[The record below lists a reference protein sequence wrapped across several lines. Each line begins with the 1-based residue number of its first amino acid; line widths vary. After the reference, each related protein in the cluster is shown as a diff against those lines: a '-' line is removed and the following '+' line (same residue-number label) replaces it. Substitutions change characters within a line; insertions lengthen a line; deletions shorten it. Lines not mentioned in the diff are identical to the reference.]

1 MALINVFDLYAKIS
15 LDSSEYDEGLNKAS
29 SNTSSF
35 ASKLKKGLATA
46 AKAGAAALGAAAT
59 GVAALTKASLDQY
72 AEYEQL
78 VGGIETL
85 FKDSSDTVQQYAA
98 NAYKTAGVSANS
110 YMEQAT
116 AFSASLI
123 QSLGGDT
130 EAAAE
135 YANQAIMDMS
145 DNANKMGTDI
155 ESIQQTYQSL
165 MRGNYAMLD
174 NLKLGYGGTKAELE
188 RLVADAEKLTGQAL
202 DPSKFSDVITAIHAV
217 QENLGITGTTAKEAS
232 TTIQGS
238 LNMMQSAWSN
248 LVAGIGNEN
257 ANMTSLI
264 DNFVES
270 VATVGENILPRMQ
283 QIFTGI
289 GTLVQQLAPIIAE
302 AIPGAINGI
311 LPGLLNAASTLVTQF
326 VSALPSVLQ
335 AVIPAIISFFTQSV
349 PQIVSVIPEIVST
362 LASTLI
368 SSAGPLITAGRNMLT
383 QLATGI
389 RNELPQIASAAP
401 EILSQFLD
409 YVTKNLP
416 LVAGEGVAIINSLV
430 SGIIEAVPAFL
441 EALPQLFESFT
452 SYISTFYPVMLTAG
466 MSILQNLVNGI
477 IQAIPQIALAI
488 PQVFTAITTF
498 ITTSLPTILNS
509 GMQILQNLLNGIIQ
523 AIPQIAVAIPQVIMA
538 IVNSIT
544 TSLPQIL
551 QTGVQILQN
560 LIQGI
565 VQTINQLSAAMPQI
579 ISTFVSG
586 ITSNLP
592 QIIQSGVQMLTS
604 LVSGIVNSIP
614 DLITGLAQVVSSL
627 LDFLISNLPNI
638 LQAGVQIL
646 QSLISGIIQSIP
658 ELVANLPQII
668 NGIVNG
674 IGSLMGS
681 IISIGG
687 DIVRGIWDGISG
699 AAGWLWSQ
707 ITGWMSGIVNGI
719 KGFFGIH
726 SPSKLFRDEIGKN
739 IGLGVAEGIEDSKD
753 DAVKA
758 AKELAESVYEESKD
772 WIDKQVKY
780 NEYSLREQLEVWET
794 IQAQFIKESKQY
806 ADAEDQIL
814 DIRHQILEENEKL
827 EQEYLDKFTARSQ
840 EIFNVYGLFDKVE
853 EYDAVSGDYLLNNLA
868 DQVASIED
876 YYSKIDQLSQRSGV
890 TEALLDEFRTKG
902 PDAIEALDA
911 LLAMSEE
918 KLDQYTALYEEK
930 RALASEIA
938 AKELSGLRE
947 STNDEIEKN
956 LLALQGKFET
966 EGPQVGVSL
975 VQGMAN
981 GIRSGKS
988 AVISAVQEVANAA
1001 VNAAKSTLGVHSP
1014 STVFAG
1020 IGEDMAQGM
1029 NVGWNDSLPGVL
1041 QSIESSLGRVPATME
1056 SPKAEVKPSSANQPA
1071 QQAGYTIIQNIQS
1084 VPLTPSELA
1093 RQSVDAYRRLRWA

>member
-1 MALINVFDLYAKIS
+1 MALINLFDLYAKIS

-78 VGGIETL
+78 VGGIDTL

-202 DPSKFSDVITAIHAV
+202 DPTKFSDVITAIHAV

-264 DNFVES
+264 NNFVES
-270 VATVGENILPRMQ
+270 AATVGENILPRIQ

-302 AIPGAINGI
+302 AIPGILSGV
-311 LPGLLNAASTLVTQF
+311 LPGLMNAASTLFMTLAASLPSLLQTLIPAVTSFITTNLPQLVTVAF
-326 VSALPSVLQ
+326 QIMTTLVNGLIQALPQL
-335 AVIPAIISFFTQSV
+335 AAAI
-349 PQIVSVIPEIVST
+349 PQIITAITTS
-362 LASTLI
+362 LAT
-368 SSAGPLITAGRNMLT
+368 AGPQLLQSGVQLLQ

-389 RNELPQIASAAP
+389 QNGLPQLAAVLPQIISNFINFITA
-401 EILSQFLD
+401 
-409 YVTKNLP
+409 NLP
-416 LVAGEGVAIINSLV
+416 QILQQGVQIINSLV
-430 SGIIEAVPAFL
+430 
-441 EALPQLFESFT
+441 
-452 SYISTFYPVMLTAG
+452 
-466 MSILQNLVNGI
+466 NGI
-477 IQAIPQIALAI
+477 
-488 PQVFTAITTF
+488 
-498 ITTSLPTILNS
+498 LN
-509 GMQILQNLLNGIIQ
+509 
-523 AIPQIAVAIPQVIMA
+523 A
-538 IVNSIT
+538 
-544 TSLPQIL
+544 
-551 QTGVQILQN
+551 
-560 LIQGI
+560 
-565 VQTINQLSAAMPQI
+565 
-579 ISTFVSG
+579 
-586 ITSNLP
+586 
-592 QIIQSGVQMLTS
+592 
-604 LVSGIVNSIP
+604 
-614 DLITGLAQVVSSL
+614 
-627 LDFLISNLPNI
+627 
-638 LQAGVQIL
+638 
-646 QSLISGIIQSIP
+646 IP
-658 ELVANLPQII
+658 ELVANLPQVITAIVNFIVSSLPQILEAGVQILQNLLTGII
-668 NGIVNG
+668 NTIPELVSNLPQIINAIVNG

-681 IISIGG
+681 IINIGG

-930 RALASEIA
+930 RALANEIA

>member
-1 MALINVFDLYAKIS
+1 M
-15 LDSSEYDEGLNKAS
+15 
-29 SNTSSF
+29 
-35 ASKLKKGLATA
+35 
-46 AKAGAAALGAAAT
+46 
-59 GVAALTKASLDQY
+59 
-72 AEYEQL
+72 
-78 VGGIETL
+78 
-85 FKDSSDTVQQYAA
+85 
-98 NAYKTAGVSANS
+98 
-110 YMEQAT
+110 
-116 AFSASLI
+116 
-123 QSLGGDT
+123 
-130 EAAAE
+130 
-135 YANQAIMDMS
+135 
-145 DNANKMGTDI
+145 
-155 ESIQQTYQSL
+155 
-165 MRGNYAMLD
+165 
-174 NLKLGYGGTKAELE
+174 YGGTKAELE

-270 VATVGENILPRMQ
+270 AATVGENILPRIQ

-302 AIPGAINGI
+302 AIPGILSGV
-311 LPGLLNAASTLVTQF
+311 LPGLMNAASTLFMTLAASLPSLLQTLIPAVTSFITTNLPQLVTVAF
-326 VSALPSVLQ
+326 QIMTTLVNGLIQALPQL
-335 AVIPAIISFFTQSV
+335 AAAI
-349 PQIVSVIPEIVST
+349 PQIITAITTS
-362 LASTLI
+362 LAT
-368 SSAGPLITAGRNMLT
+368 AGPQLLQSGVQLLQ

-389 RNELPQIASAAP
+389 QNGLPQLAAVLPQIISNFINFITA
-401 EILSQFLD
+401 
-409 YVTKNLP
+409 NLP
-416 LVAGEGVAIINSLV
+416 QILQQGVQIINSLV
-430 SGIIEAVPAFL
+430 
-441 EALPQLFESFT
+441 
-452 SYISTFYPVMLTAG
+452 
-466 MSILQNLVNGI
+466 NGI
-477 IQAIPQIALAI
+477 
-488 PQVFTAITTF
+488 
-498 ITTSLPTILNS
+498 LN
-509 GMQILQNLLNGIIQ
+509 
-523 AIPQIAVAIPQVIMA
+523 A
-538 IVNSIT
+538 
-544 TSLPQIL
+544 
-551 QTGVQILQN
+551 
-560 LIQGI
+560 
-565 VQTINQLSAAMPQI
+565 
-579 ISTFVSG
+579 
-586 ITSNLP
+586 
-592 QIIQSGVQMLTS
+592 
-604 LVSGIVNSIP
+604 
-614 DLITGLAQVVSSL
+614 
-627 LDFLISNLPNI
+627 
-638 LQAGVQIL
+638 
-646 QSLISGIIQSIP
+646 IP
-658 ELVANLPQII
+658 ELVANLPQVITAIVNFIVSSLPQILEAGVQILQNLITGII
-668 NGIVNG
+668 NTIPELVSNLPQIINAIVNG

-681 IISIGG
+681 IINIGG

-699 AAGWLWSQ
+699 AAGWLWNQ

-780 NEYSLREQLEVWET
+780 NEYSLRDQLEVWEA
-794 IQAQFIKESKQY
+794 IQDQFIKESKQY

-853 EYDAVSGDYLLNNLA
+853 EYDAVSGEYLLNNLA

-890 TEALLDEFRTKG
+890 TEALLDEFRSKG

-930 RALASEIA
+930 RSLANEIA

-956 LLALQGKFET
+956 LLALQGKFEA

-981 GIRSGKS
+981 GIRSGKF
-988 AVISAVQEVANAA
+988 AVISAVNEVATAA
-1001 VNAAKSTLGVHSP
+1001 INAAKSTLGVHSP

>member
-1 MALINVFDLYAKIS
+1 M
-15 LDSSEYDEGLNKAS
+15 
-29 SNTSSF
+29 
-35 ASKLKKGLATA
+35 
-46 AKAGAAALGAAAT
+46 
-59 GVAALTKASLDQY
+59 
-72 AEYEQL
+72 
-78 VGGIETL
+78 
-85 FKDSSDTVQQYAA
+85 
-98 NAYKTAGVSANS
+98 
-110 YMEQAT
+110 
-116 AFSASLI
+116 
-123 QSLGGDT
+123 
-130 EAAAE
+130 
-135 YANQAIMDMS
+135 
-145 DNANKMGTDI
+145 
-155 ESIQQTYQSL
+155 
-165 MRGNYAMLD
+165 
-174 NLKLGYGGTKAELE
+174 YGGTKSELE

-264 DNFVES
+264 NNFVES
-270 VATVGENILPRMQ
+270 AATVGENILPRIQ

-302 AIPGAINGI
+302 AIPGILSGV
-311 LPGLLNAASTLVTQF
+311 LPGLMNAASTLFMTLAASLPSLLQTLIPAVTSFITTNLPQLVTVAF
-326 VSALPSVLQ
+326 QIMTTLVNGLIQALPQL
-335 AVIPAIISFFTQSV
+335 AAAI
-349 PQIVSVIPEIVST
+349 PQIITAITTS
-362 LASTLI
+362 LAT
-368 SSAGPLITAGRNMLT
+368 AGPQLLQSGVQLLQ

-389 RNELPQIASAAP
+389 QNGLPQLAAVLPQIISNFINFITA
-401 EILSQFLD
+401 
-409 YVTKNLP
+409 NLP
-416 LVAGEGVAIINSLV
+416 QILQQGVQIINSLV
-430 SGIIEAVPAFL
+430 
-441 EALPQLFESFT
+441 
-452 SYISTFYPVMLTAG
+452 
-466 MSILQNLVNGI
+466 NGI
-477 IQAIPQIALAI
+477 
-488 PQVFTAITTF
+488 
-498 ITTSLPTILNS
+498 LN
-509 GMQILQNLLNGIIQ
+509 
-523 AIPQIAVAIPQVIMA
+523 A
-538 IVNSIT
+538 
-544 TSLPQIL
+544 
-551 QTGVQILQN
+551 
-560 LIQGI
+560 
-565 VQTINQLSAAMPQI
+565 
-579 ISTFVSG
+579 
-586 ITSNLP
+586 
-592 QIIQSGVQMLTS
+592 
-604 LVSGIVNSIP
+604 
-614 DLITGLAQVVSSL
+614 
-627 LDFLISNLPNI
+627 
-638 LQAGVQIL
+638 
-646 QSLISGIIQSIP
+646 IP
-658 ELVANLPQII
+658 ELVANLPQVITAIVNFIVSSLPQILEAGVQILQNLITGII
-668 NGIVNG
+668 NTIPELVSNLPQIINAIVNG

-681 IISIGG
+681 IINIGG

-780 NEYSLREQLEVWET
+780 NEYSLRDQLEVWEA
-794 IQAQFIKESKQY
+794 IRDQFIKESKQY

-890 TEALLDEFRTKG
+890 TEALLDEFRSKG

-930 RALASEIA
+930 RALANEIA

-988 AVISAVQEVANAA
+988 VVVSAVNEVANAA
-1001 VNAAKSTLGVHSP
+1001 INAAKTTLGVHSP

-1020 IGEDMAQGM
+1020 IGKDMAQGM

-1041 QSIESSLGRVPATME
+1041 QSIENSLRRVPTTME

>member
-1 MALINVFDLYAKIS
+1 MALINLFDLYAKIS

-188 RLVADAEKLTGQAL
+188 RLVEDAEKLTGQAL

-302 AIPGAINGI
+302 AIPGILSGV
-311 LPGLLNAASTLVTQF
+311 LPGLMNAASTLFMTLAASLPSLLQTLIPAVTSFITTNLPQLVTVAF
-326 VSALPSVLQ
+326 QIMTTLVNGLIQALPQL
-335 AVIPAIISFFTQSV
+335 AAAI
-349 PQIVSVIPEIVST
+349 PQIITAITTS
-362 LASTLI
+362 LAT
-368 SSAGPLITAGRNMLT
+368 AGPQLLQSGVQLLQ

-389 RNELPQIASAAP
+389 QNGLPQLAAVLPQIISNFINFITA
-401 EILSQFLD
+401 
-409 YVTKNLP
+409 NLP
-416 LVAGEGVAIINSLV
+416 QILQQGVQIINSLV
-430 SGIIEAVPAFL
+430 
-441 EALPQLFESFT
+441 
-452 SYISTFYPVMLTAG
+452 
-466 MSILQNLVNGI
+466 NGI
-477 IQAIPQIALAI
+477 
-488 PQVFTAITTF
+488 
-498 ITTSLPTILNS
+498 LN
-509 GMQILQNLLNGIIQ
+509 
-523 AIPQIAVAIPQVIMA
+523 A
-538 IVNSIT
+538 
-544 TSLPQIL
+544 
-551 QTGVQILQN
+551 
-560 LIQGI
+560 
-565 VQTINQLSAAMPQI
+565 
-579 ISTFVSG
+579 
-586 ITSNLP
+586 
-592 QIIQSGVQMLTS
+592 
-604 LVSGIVNSIP
+604 
-614 DLITGLAQVVSSL
+614 
-627 LDFLISNLPNI
+627 
-638 LQAGVQIL
+638 
-646 QSLISGIIQSIP
+646 IP
-658 ELVANLPQII
+658 ELVANLPQVITSIVNFIVSSLPQILEAGVQILQNLLTGIIDTIPELVSNLPQII
-668 NGIVNG
+668 NAIVNG

-681 IISIGG
+681 IINIGG

-930 RALASEIA
+930 RALANEIA

>member
-1 MALINVFDLYAKIS
+1 MALINLFDLYAKIS

-188 RLVADAEKLTGQAL
+188 RLVAKAEELTGQAL

-217 QENLGITGTTAKEAS
+217 QKNLGITGATAKEAS

-270 VATVGENILPRMQ
+270 AATVGENILPRIQ

-302 AIPGAINGI
+302 AIPGILSGV
-311 LPGLLNAASTLVTQF
+311 LPGLMNAASTLFMTLAASLPSLLQILILAVTSFITTNLPQLVTVAF
-326 VSALPSVLQ
+326 QIMTTLVNGLIQALPQL
-335 AVIPAIISFFTQSV
+335 AAAI
-349 PQIVSVIPEIVST
+349 PQIITAITTS
-362 LASTLI
+362 LAT
-368 SSAGPLITAGRNMLT
+368 AGPQLLQSGVQLLQ

-389 RNELPQIASAAP
+389 QNGLPQLAAVLPQIISNFINFITA
-401 EILSQFLD
+401 
-409 YVTKNLP
+409 NLP
-416 LVAGEGVAIINSLV
+416 QILQQGVQIINSLV
-430 SGIIEAVPAFL
+430 
-441 EALPQLFESFT
+441 
-452 SYISTFYPVMLTAG
+452 
-466 MSILQNLVNGI
+466 NGI
-477 IQAIPQIALAI
+477 
-488 PQVFTAITTF
+488 
-498 ITTSLPTILNS
+498 LN
-509 GMQILQNLLNGIIQ
+509 
-523 AIPQIAVAIPQVIMA
+523 A
-538 IVNSIT
+538 
-544 TSLPQIL
+544 
-551 QTGVQILQN
+551 
-560 LIQGI
+560 
-565 VQTINQLSAAMPQI
+565 
-579 ISTFVSG
+579 
-586 ITSNLP
+586 
-592 QIIQSGVQMLTS
+592 
-604 LVSGIVNSIP
+604 
-614 DLITGLAQVVSSL
+614 
-627 LDFLISNLPNI
+627 
-638 LQAGVQIL
+638 
-646 QSLISGIIQSIP
+646 IP
-658 ELVANLPQII
+658 ELVANLPQVITAIVNFIVSSLPQILEAGVQILQNLLTGII
-668 NGIVNG
+668 NTIPELVSNLPQIINAIVNG

-681 IISIGG
+681 IINIGG

-780 NEYSLREQLEVWET
+780 NEYSLRDQLEVWEA
-794 IQAQFIKESKQY
+794 IQDQFIKESKQY

-840 EIFNVYGLFDKVE
+840 EIFNVYGLFDKVD
-853 EYDAVSGDYLLNNLA
+853 EYDAVSGEYLLNNLA

-890 TEALLDEFRTKG
+890 TEALLDEFRSKG

-930 RALASEIA
+930 RALANEIA

-988 AVISAVQEVANAA
+988 AVISAVNEVATAA
-1001 VNAAKSTLGVHSP
+1001 INAAKSTLGVHSP

>member
-1 MALINVFDLYAKIS
+1 
-15 LDSSEYDEGLNKAS
+15 
-29 SNTSSF
+29 
-35 ASKLKKGLATA
+35 
-46 AKAGAAALGAAAT
+46 
-59 GVAALTKASLDQY
+59 
-72 AEYEQL
+72 
-78 VGGIETL
+78 
-85 FKDSSDTVQQYAA
+85 
-98 NAYKTAGVSANS
+98 
-110 YMEQAT
+110 
-116 AFSASLI
+116 
-123 QSLGGDT
+123 
-130 EAAAE
+130 
-135 YANQAIMDMS
+135 
-145 DNANKMGTDI
+145 MGTDI

-302 AIPGAINGI
+302 AIPGILSGV
-311 LPGLLNAASTLVTQF
+311 LPGLMNAASTLFMTLAASLPSLLQTLIPAVTSFITTNLPQLVTVAF
-326 VSALPSVLQ
+326 QIMTTLVNGLIQALPQL
-335 AVIPAIISFFTQSV
+335 AAAI
-349 PQIVSVIPEIVST
+349 PQIITAITTS
-362 LASTLI
+362 LAT
-368 SSAGPLITAGRNMLT
+368 AGPQLLQSGVQLLQ

-389 RNELPQIASAAP
+389 QNGLPQLAAVLPQIISNFINFIAA
-401 EILSQFLD
+401 
-409 YVTKNLP
+409 NLP
-416 LVAGEGVAIINSLV
+416 QILQQGVQIINSLV
-430 SGIIEAVPAFL
+430 
-441 EALPQLFESFT
+441 
-452 SYISTFYPVMLTAG
+452 
-466 MSILQNLVNGI
+466 NGI
-477 IQAIPQIALAI
+477 
-488 PQVFTAITTF
+488 
-498 ITTSLPTILNS
+498 LN
-509 GMQILQNLLNGIIQ
+509 
-523 AIPQIAVAIPQVIMA
+523 A
-538 IVNSIT
+538 
-544 TSLPQIL
+544 
-551 QTGVQILQN
+551 
-560 LIQGI
+560 
-565 VQTINQLSAAMPQI
+565 
-579 ISTFVSG
+579 
-586 ITSNLP
+586 
-592 QIIQSGVQMLTS
+592 
-604 LVSGIVNSIP
+604 
-614 DLITGLAQVVSSL
+614 
-627 LDFLISNLPNI
+627 
-638 LQAGVQIL
+638 
-646 QSLISGIIQSIP
+646 IP
-658 ELVANLPQII
+658 ELVANLPQVITAIVNFIVSSLPQILEAGVQILQNLITGII
-668 NGIVNG
+668 NTIPELVSNLPQIINAIVNG

-681 IISIGG
+681 IINIGG

-780 NEYSLREQLEVWET
+780 NEYSLRDQLEVWEA
-794 IQAQFIKESKQY
+794 IQDQFIKESKQY

-814 DIRHQILEENEKL
+814 DIRHQILEENKKL

-930 RALASEIA
+930 RALANEIA

>member
-1 MALINVFDLYAKIS
+1 MALINLFDLYAKIS

-188 RLVADAEKLTGQAL
+188 RLVEDAEKLTGQAL

-302 AIPGAINGI
+302 AIPGILSGV
-311 LPGLLNAASTLVTQF
+311 LPGLMNAASTLFMTLAASLPSLLQTLIPAVTSFITTNLPQLVTVAF
-326 VSALPSVLQ
+326 QIMTTLVNGLIQALPQL
-335 AVIPAIISFFTQSV
+335 AAAI
-349 PQIVSVIPEIVST
+349 PQIITAITTS
-362 LASTLI
+362 LAT
-368 SSAGPLITAGRNMLT
+368 AGPQLLQSGVQLLQ

-389 RNELPQIASAAP
+389 QNGLPQLAAVLPQIISNFINFITA
-401 EILSQFLD
+401 
-409 YVTKNLP
+409 NLP
-416 LVAGEGVAIINSLV
+416 QILQQGVQIINSLV
-430 SGIIEAVPAFL
+430 
-441 EALPQLFESFT
+441 
-452 SYISTFYPVMLTAG
+452 
-466 MSILQNLVNGI
+466 NGI
-477 IQAIPQIALAI
+477 
-488 PQVFTAITTF
+488 
-498 ITTSLPTILNS
+498 LN
-509 GMQILQNLLNGIIQ
+509 
-523 AIPQIAVAIPQVIMA
+523 A
-538 IVNSIT
+538 
-544 TSLPQIL
+544 
-551 QTGVQILQN
+551 
-560 LIQGI
+560 
-565 VQTINQLSAAMPQI
+565 
-579 ISTFVSG
+579 
-586 ITSNLP
+586 
-592 QIIQSGVQMLTS
+592 
-604 LVSGIVNSIP
+604 
-614 DLITGLAQVVSSL
+614 
-627 LDFLISNLPNI
+627 
-638 LQAGVQIL
+638 
-646 QSLISGIIQSIP
+646 IP
-658 ELVANLPQII
+658 ELVANLPQVITAIVNFIVSSLPQILEAGVQILQNLITGII
-668 NGIVNG
+668 NTIPELVSNLPQIINAIVNG

-681 IISIGG
+681 IINIGG

-699 AAGWLWSQ
+699 AAGWLWNQ

-780 NEYSLREQLEVWET
+780 NEYSLRDQLEVWEA
-794 IQAQFIKESKQY
+794 IQDQFIKESKQY

-853 EYDAVSGDYLLNNLA
+853 EYDAVSGEYLLNNLA

-890 TEALLDEFRTKG
+890 TEALLDEFRSKG

-930 RALASEIA
+930 RSLANEIA

-956 LLALQGKFET
+956 LLALQGKFEA

-981 GIRSGKS
+981 GIRSGKF
-988 AVISAVQEVANAA
+988 AVISAVNEVATAA
-1001 VNAAKSTLGVHSP
+1001 INAAKSTLGVHSP

>member
-1 MALINVFDLYAKIS
+1 MPFFRKEVALINLFDLYAKIS

-78 VGGIETL
+78 VGGIKTL

-188 RLVADAEKLTGQAL
+188 RLVAKAEKLTGQAL

-217 QENLGITGTTAKEAS
+217 QKNLGITGTTAKEAS

-302 AIPGAINGI
+302 AIPGILSGV
-311 LPGLLNAASTLVTQF
+311 LPGLMNAASTLFMTLAASLPSLLQTLIPAVTSFITTNLPQLVTVAF
-326 VSALPSVLQ
+326 QIMTTLVNGLIQALPQL
-335 AVIPAIISFFTQSV
+335 AAAI
-349 PQIVSVIPEIVST
+349 PQIITAITTS
-362 LASTLI
+362 LAT
-368 SSAGPLITAGRNMLT
+368 AGPQLLQSGVQLLQ

-389 RNELPQIASAAP
+389 QNGLPQLAAVLPQIISNFINFIAA
-401 EILSQFLD
+401 
-409 YVTKNLP
+409 NLP
-416 LVAGEGVAIINSLV
+416 QILQQGVQIINSLV
-430 SGIIEAVPAFL
+430 
-441 EALPQLFESFT
+441 
-452 SYISTFYPVMLTAG
+452 
-466 MSILQNLVNGI
+466 NGI
-477 IQAIPQIALAI
+477 
-488 PQVFTAITTF
+488 
-498 ITTSLPTILNS
+498 LN
-509 GMQILQNLLNGIIQ
+509 
-523 AIPQIAVAIPQVIMA
+523 A
-538 IVNSIT
+538 
-544 TSLPQIL
+544 
-551 QTGVQILQN
+551 
-560 LIQGI
+560 
-565 VQTINQLSAAMPQI
+565 
-579 ISTFVSG
+579 
-586 ITSNLP
+586 
-592 QIIQSGVQMLTS
+592 
-604 LVSGIVNSIP
+604 
-614 DLITGLAQVVSSL
+614 
-627 LDFLISNLPNI
+627 
-638 LQAGVQIL
+638 
-646 QSLISGIIQSIP
+646 IP
-658 ELVANLPQII
+658 ELVANLPQVITAIVNFIVSSLPQILEAGVQILQNLITGII
-668 NGIVNG
+668 NTIPELVSNLPQIINAIVNG

-681 IISIGG
+681 IINIGG

-780 NEYSLREQLEVWET
+780 NEYSLRDQLEVWEA
-794 IQAQFIKESKQY
+794 IQDQFIKESKQY

-930 RALASEIA
+930 RALANEIA

>member
-1 MALINVFDLYAKIS
+1 MALINLFDLYAKIS

-270 VATVGENILPRMQ
+270 AATVGENILPRIQ

-302 AIPGAINGI
+302 AIPGILSGV
-311 LPGLLNAASTLVTQF
+311 LPGLMNAASTLFMTLAASLPSLLQTLIPAVTSFITTNLPQLVTVAF
-326 VSALPSVLQ
+326 QIMTTLVNGLIQALPQL
-335 AVIPAIISFFTQSV
+335 AAAI
-349 PQIVSVIPEIVST
+349 PQIITAITTS
-362 LASTLI
+362 LAT
-368 SSAGPLITAGRNMLT
+368 AGPQLLQSGVQLLQ

-389 RNELPQIASAAP
+389 QNGLPQLAAVLPQIISNFINFITA
-401 EILSQFLD
+401 
-409 YVTKNLP
+409 NLP
-416 LVAGEGVAIINSLV
+416 QILQQGVQIINSLV
-430 SGIIEAVPAFL
+430 
-441 EALPQLFESFT
+441 
-452 SYISTFYPVMLTAG
+452 
-466 MSILQNLVNGI
+466 NGI
-477 IQAIPQIALAI
+477 
-488 PQVFTAITTF
+488 
-498 ITTSLPTILNS
+498 LN
-509 GMQILQNLLNGIIQ
+509 
-523 AIPQIAVAIPQVIMA
+523 A
-538 IVNSIT
+538 
-544 TSLPQIL
+544 
-551 QTGVQILQN
+551 
-560 LIQGI
+560 
-565 VQTINQLSAAMPQI
+565 
-579 ISTFVSG
+579 
-586 ITSNLP
+586 
-592 QIIQSGVQMLTS
+592 
-604 LVSGIVNSIP
+604 
-614 DLITGLAQVVSSL
+614 
-627 LDFLISNLPNI
+627 
-638 LQAGVQIL
+638 
-646 QSLISGIIQSIP
+646 IP
-658 ELVANLPQII
+658 ELVANLPQVITAIVNFIVSSLPQILEAGVQILQNLITGII
-668 NGIVNG
+668 NTIPELVSNLPQIINAIVNG

-681 IISIGG
+681 IINIGG

-930 RALASEIA
+930 RALANEIA

-988 AVISAVQEVANAA
+988 VVVSAVNEVANAA

-1041 QSIESSLGRVPATME
+1041 QSIENSLRRVPTTME

>member
-1 MALINVFDLYAKIS
+1 MALINLFDLYAKIS

-78 VGGIETL
+78 VGGIKTL

-202 DPSKFSDVITAIHAV
+202 DPTKFSDVITAIHAV
-217 QENLGITGTTAKEAS
+217 QENLGITGATAEEAS

-302 AIPGAINGI
+302 AIPGILSGV
-311 LPGLLNAASTLVTQF
+311 LPGLMNAASTLFMTLAASLPSLLQTLIPAVTSFITTNLPQLVTVAF
-326 VSALPSVLQ
+326 QIMTTLVNGLIQALPQL
-335 AVIPAIISFFTQSV
+335 AAAI
-349 PQIVSVIPEIVST
+349 PQIITAIPTS
-362 LASTLI
+362 LAP
-368 SSAGPLITAGRNMLT
+368 AGPQFLQSGVQLLQ

-389 RNELPQIASAAP
+389 QNGLPQLAAVLPQIISNFINFITA
-401 EILSQFLD
+401 
-409 YVTKNLP
+409 NLP
-416 LVAGEGVAIINSLV
+416 QILQQGVQIINSLV
-430 SGIIEAVPAFL
+430 
-441 EALPQLFESFT
+441 
-452 SYISTFYPVMLTAG
+452 
-466 MSILQNLVNGI
+466 NGI
-477 IQAIPQIALAI
+477 
-488 PQVFTAITTF
+488 
-498 ITTSLPTILNS
+498 LN
-509 GMQILQNLLNGIIQ
+509 
-523 AIPQIAVAIPQVIMA
+523 A
-538 IVNSIT
+538 
-544 TSLPQIL
+544 
-551 QTGVQILQN
+551 
-560 LIQGI
+560 
-565 VQTINQLSAAMPQI
+565 
-579 ISTFVSG
+579 
-586 ITSNLP
+586 
-592 QIIQSGVQMLTS
+592 
-604 LVSGIVNSIP
+604 
-614 DLITGLAQVVSSL
+614 
-627 LDFLISNLPNI
+627 
-638 LQAGVQIL
+638 
-646 QSLISGIIQSIP
+646 IP
-658 ELVANLPQII
+658 ELVANLPQVITAIVNFIVSSLPQILEAGVQILQNLITGII
-668 NGIVNG
+668 NTIPELVSNLPQIINAIVNG

-681 IISIGG
+681 IINIGG

-699 AAGWLWSQ
+699 AAGWLWNQ

-780 NEYSLREQLEVWET
+780 NEYSLRDQLEVWEA
-794 IQAQFIKESKQY
+794 IQDQFIKESKQY

-930 RALASEIA
+930 RALANEIA

-1056 SPKAEVKPSSANQPA
+1056 SPKAEVKPSSANQPS

>member
-1 MALINVFDLYAKIS
+1 MPFARKEVALINLFDLYAKIS

-188 RLVADAEKLTGQAL
+188 RLVAKAEELTGQAL

-217 QENLGITGTTAKEAS
+217 QKNLGITGATAKEAS

-270 VATVGENILPRMQ
+270 AATVGENILPRIQ

-289 GTLVQQLAPIIAE
+289 GTLVQQLSPIIAE
-302 AIPGAINGI
+302 AIPGILSGV
-311 LPGLLNAASTLVTQF
+311 LPGLMNAASTLFMTLAASLPSLLQTLIPAVTSFITANLPQLVTVAF
-326 VSALPSVLQ
+326 QIMTTLVNGLIQALPQL
-335 AVIPAIISFFTQSV
+335 AAAI
-349 PQIVSVIPEIVST
+349 PQIITAITTS
-362 LASTLI
+362 LAT
-368 SSAGPLITAGRNMLT
+368 AGPQLLQSGVQLLQ

-389 RNELPQIASAAP
+389 QNGLPQLAAVLPQIISNC
-401 EILSQFLD
+401 IDFI
-409 YVTKNLP
+409 TKNLP
-416 LVAGEGVAIINSLV
+416 QIMQQGVQIINSLV
-430 SGIIEAVPAFL
+430 
-441 EALPQLFESFT
+441 
-452 SYISTFYPVMLTAG
+452 
-466 MSILQNLVNGI
+466 NGI
-477 IQAIPQIALAI
+477 LNAIPELA
-488 PQVFTAITTF
+488 A
-498 ITTSLPTILNS
+498 
-509 GMQILQNLLNGIIQ
+509 NL
-523 AIPQIAVAIPQVIMA
+523 PQVITA
-538 IVNSIT
+538 IVNFIGS
-544 TSLPQIL
+544 SLPQ
-551 QTGVQILQN
+551 
-560 LIQGI
+560 
-565 VQTINQLSAAMPQI
+565 
-579 ISTFVSG
+579 
-586 ITSNLP
+586 
-592 QIIQSGVQMLTS
+592 
-604 LVSGIVNSIP
+604 
-614 DLITGLAQVVSSL
+614 
-627 LDFLISNLPNI
+627 I

-646 QSLISGIIQSIP
+646 QNLITGITNTIP
-658 ELVANLPQII
+658 ELASNLPQIT
-668 NGIVNG
+668 NAIVHG

-681 IISIGG
+681 IINIGG
-687 DIVRGIWDGISG
+687 DIVRGIWQGISG

-827 EQEYLDKFTARSQ
+827 EQEYLDKFTKRSQ

-930 RALASEIA
+930 RALANEIA

-1029 NVGWNDSLPGVL
+1029 NVGWNNSLPGVL

>member
-1 MALINVFDLYAKIS
+1 MPFSRKEVALINLFDLYAKIS

-78 VGGIETL
+78 VGGIKTL

-188 RLVADAEKLTGQAL
+188 RLVARAEELTGQAL
-202 DPSKFSDVITAIHAV
+202 DPTKFSDVITAIHAV
-217 QENLGITGTTAKEAS
+217 QKNLGITGTASKEAS

-270 VATVGENILPRMQ
+270 AATVGENIFPRMQ

-302 AIPGAINGI
+302 AIPGILSGV
-311 LPGLLNAASTLVTQF
+311 LPGLMNAASTLFMTLAASLPSLLQTLIPAVTSFITANLPQLVTVAF
-326 VSALPSVLQ
+326 QIMTTLVNGLIQALPQL
-335 AVIPAIISFFTQSV
+335 AAAI
-349 PQIVSVIPEIVST
+349 PQIITAITTS
-362 LASTLI
+362 LAT
-368 SSAGPLITAGRNMLT
+368 AGPQLLQSGVQLLQ

-389 RNELPQIASAAP
+389 QNGLPQLAAVLPQI
-401 EILSQFLD
+401 
-409 YVTKNLP
+409 
-416 LVAGEGVAIINSLV
+416 
-430 SGIIEAVPAFL
+430 
-441 EALPQLFESFT
+441 
-452 SYISTFYPVMLTAG
+452 ISNC
-466 MSILQNLVNGI
+466 ID
-477 IQAIPQIALAI
+477 
-488 PQVFTAITTF
+488 F
-498 ITTSLPTILNS
+498 ITTN
-509 GMQILQNLLNGIIQ
+509 
-523 AIPQIAVAIPQVIMA
+523 
-538 IVNSIT
+538 
-544 TSLPQIL
+544 LPQIL
-551 QTGVQILQN
+551 QQGVQIINSLGN
-560 LIQGI
+560 GI
-565 VQTINQLSAAMPQI
+565 LNAIPELVA
-579 ISTFVSG
+579 
-586 ITSNLP
+586 NLP
-592 QIIQSGVQMLTS
+592 QVITA
-604 LVSGIVNSIP
+604 IVNFI
-614 DLITGLAQVVSSL
+614 GSSL
-627 LDFLISNLPNI
+627 PQI

-646 QSLISGIIQSIP
+646 QNLITGITDTIP
-658 ELVANLPQII
+658 ELASNLPQIT
-668 NGIVNG
+668 NAIVHG

-681 IISIGG
+681 IINIGG
-687 DIVRGIWDGISG
+687 DIVRGIWQGISG

-930 RALASEIA
+930 RALANEIA

>member
-1 MALINVFDLYAKIS
+1 MAR
-15 LDSSEYDEGLNKAS
+15 
-29 SNTSSF
+29 
-35 ASKLKKGLATA
+35 
-46 AKAGAAALGAAAT
+46 
-59 GVAALTKASLDQY
+59 
-72 AEYEQL
+72 AEE
-78 VGGIETL
+78 
-85 FKDSSDTVQQYAA
+85 
-98 NAYKTAGVSANS
+98 
-110 YMEQAT
+110 
-116 AFSASLI
+116 
-123 QSLGGDT
+123 
-130 EAAAE
+130 
-135 YANQAIMDMS
+135 
-145 DNANKMGTDI
+145 
-155 ESIQQTYQSL
+155 
-165 MRGNYAMLD
+165 
-174 NLKLGYGGTKAELE
+174 
-188 RLVADAEKLTGQAL
+188 LTGQAL
-202 DPSKFSDVITAIHAV
+202 DPTKFSDVITAIHAV
-217 QENLGITGTTAKEAS
+217 QENLGITGTAAEEAS

-302 AIPGAINGI
+302 AIPGILSGV
-311 LPGLLNAASTLVTQF
+311 LPGLMNAASTLFMTLAASLPSLLQTLIPAVTSFITTNLPQLVTVAF
-326 VSALPSVLQ
+326 QIMTTLVNGLIQALPQL
-335 AVIPAIISFFTQSV
+335 AAAI
-349 PQIVSVIPEIVST
+349 PQIITAITTS
-362 LASTLI
+362 LAT
-368 SSAGPLITAGRNMLT
+368 AGPQLLQSGVQLLQ

-389 RNELPQIASAAP
+389 QNGLPQLAAVLPQIISNFINFITA
-401 EILSQFLD
+401 
-409 YVTKNLP
+409 NLP
-416 LVAGEGVAIINSLV
+416 QILQQGVQIINSLV
-430 SGIIEAVPAFL
+430 
-441 EALPQLFESFT
+441 
-452 SYISTFYPVMLTAG
+452 
-466 MSILQNLVNGI
+466 NGI
-477 IQAIPQIALAI
+477 
-488 PQVFTAITTF
+488 
-498 ITTSLPTILNS
+498 LN
-509 GMQILQNLLNGIIQ
+509 
-523 AIPQIAVAIPQVIMA
+523 A
-538 IVNSIT
+538 
-544 TSLPQIL
+544 
-551 QTGVQILQN
+551 
-560 LIQGI
+560 
-565 VQTINQLSAAMPQI
+565 
-579 ISTFVSG
+579 
-586 ITSNLP
+586 
-592 QIIQSGVQMLTS
+592 
-604 LVSGIVNSIP
+604 
-614 DLITGLAQVVSSL
+614 
-627 LDFLISNLPNI
+627 
-638 LQAGVQIL
+638 
-646 QSLISGIIQSIP
+646 IP
-658 ELVANLPQII
+658 ELVANLPQVITAIVNFIVSSLPQILEAGVQILQNLLTGIIDTIPELVSNLPQII
-668 NGIVNG
+668 NAIVNG

-681 IISIGG
+681 IINIGG

-780 NEYSLREQLEVWET
+780 NEYSLRDQLEVWEA
-794 IQAQFIKESKQY
+794 IQDQFIKESKQY

-930 RALASEIA
+930 RALANEIA

-1093 RQSVDAYRRLRWA
+1093 RQSVDAYRRLIWA

>member
-1 MALINVFDLYAKIS
+1 MALINLFDLYAKIS

-188 RLVADAEKLTGQAL
+188 RLVAKAEELTGQAL

-217 QENLGITGTTAKEAS
+217 QKNLGITGATAKEAS

-289 GTLVQQLAPIIAE
+289 GALVQQLAPIIAE
-302 AIPGAINGI
+302 AIPGILSGV
-311 LPGLLNAASTLVTQF
+311 LPGLMNAASTLFMTLAASLPSLLQTLIPAVTSFITANLPQLVTVAF
-326 VSALPSVLQ
+326 QIMTTLVNGLIQALPQL
-335 AVIPAIISFFTQSV
+335 AAAI
-349 PQIVSVIPEIVST
+349 PQIITAITTS
-362 LASTLI
+362 LAT
-368 SSAGPLITAGRNMLT
+368 AGPQLLQSGVQLLQ

-389 RNELPQIASAAP
+389 QNGLPQLAAVLPQIISNFINFITA
-401 EILSQFLD
+401 
-409 YVTKNLP
+409 NLP
-416 LVAGEGVAIINSLV
+416 QILQQGVQIINSLV
-430 SGIIEAVPAFL
+430 
-441 EALPQLFESFT
+441 
-452 SYISTFYPVMLTAG
+452 
-466 MSILQNLVNGI
+466 NGI
-477 IQAIPQIALAI
+477 
-488 PQVFTAITTF
+488 
-498 ITTSLPTILNS
+498 LN
-509 GMQILQNLLNGIIQ
+509 
-523 AIPQIAVAIPQVIMA
+523 A
-538 IVNSIT
+538 
-544 TSLPQIL
+544 
-551 QTGVQILQN
+551 
-560 LIQGI
+560 
-565 VQTINQLSAAMPQI
+565 
-579 ISTFVSG
+579 
-586 ITSNLP
+586 
-592 QIIQSGVQMLTS
+592 
-604 LVSGIVNSIP
+604 
-614 DLITGLAQVVSSL
+614 
-627 LDFLISNLPNI
+627 
-638 LQAGVQIL
+638 
-646 QSLISGIIQSIP
+646 IP
-658 ELVANLPQII
+658 ELVANLPQVITAIVNFIVSSLPQILEAGVQILQNLLTGIIDTIPELVSNLPQII
-668 NGIVNG
+668 NAIVNG

-681 IISIGG
+681 IINIGG

-890 TEALLDEFRTKG
+890 TEALLDEFRSKG

-930 RALASEIA
+930 RALANEIA

-988 AVISAVQEVANAA
+988 AVISAVNEVATAA
-1001 VNAAKSTLGVHSP
+1001 INAAKSTLGVHSP

>member
-1 MALINVFDLYAKIS
+1 MPFFRKEVALINLFDLYAKIS

-78 VGGIETL
+78 VGGIKTL

-188 RLVADAEKLTGQAL
+188 RLVAKAEKLTGQAL

-217 QENLGITGTTAKEAS
+217 QKNLGITGTTAKEAS

-302 AIPGAINGI
+302 AIPGILSGV
-311 LPGLLNAASTLVTQF
+311 LPGLMNAASTLFMTLAASLPSLLQTLIPAVTSFITTNLPQLVTVAF
-326 VSALPSVLQ
+326 QIMTTLVNGLIQALPQL
-335 AVIPAIISFFTQSV
+335 AAAI
-349 PQIVSVIPEIVST
+349 PQIITAITTS
-362 LASTLI
+362 LAT
-368 SSAGPLITAGRNMLT
+368 AGPQLLQSGVQLLQ

-389 RNELPQIASAAP
+389 QNGLPQLAAVLPQIISNFINFIAA
-401 EILSQFLD
+401 
-409 YVTKNLP
+409 NLP
-416 LVAGEGVAIINSLV
+416 QILQQGVQIINSLV
-430 SGIIEAVPAFL
+430 
-441 EALPQLFESFT
+441 
-452 SYISTFYPVMLTAG
+452 
-466 MSILQNLVNGI
+466 NGI
-477 IQAIPQIALAI
+477 
-488 PQVFTAITTF
+488 
-498 ITTSLPTILNS
+498 LN
-509 GMQILQNLLNGIIQ
+509 
-523 AIPQIAVAIPQVIMA
+523 A
-538 IVNSIT
+538 
-544 TSLPQIL
+544 
-551 QTGVQILQN
+551 
-560 LIQGI
+560 
-565 VQTINQLSAAMPQI
+565 
-579 ISTFVSG
+579 
-586 ITSNLP
+586 
-592 QIIQSGVQMLTS
+592 
-604 LVSGIVNSIP
+604 
-614 DLITGLAQVVSSL
+614 
-627 LDFLISNLPNI
+627 
-638 LQAGVQIL
+638 
-646 QSLISGIIQSIP
+646 IP
-658 ELVANLPQII
+658 ELVANLPQVITAIVNFIVSSLPQILEAGVQILQNLITGII
-668 NGIVNG
+668 NTIPELVSNLPQIINAIVNG

-681 IISIGG
+681 IINIGG

-780 NEYSLREQLEVWET
+780 NEYSLRDQLEVWEA
-794 IQAQFIKESKQY
+794 IQDQFIKESKQY

-890 TEALLDEFRTKG
+890 TEALLDEFRTTG
-902 PDAIEALDA
+902 PDAIDALDA
-911 LLAMSEE
+911 LLAMSE
-918 KLDQYTALYEEK
+918 
-930 RALASEIA
+930 
-938 AKELSGLRE
+938 
-947 STNDEIEKN
+947 
-956 LLALQGKFET
+956 
-966 EGPQVGVSL
+966 
-975 VQGMAN
+975 
-981 GIRSGKS
+981 
-988 AVISAVQEVANAA
+988 
-1001 VNAAKSTLGVHSP
+1001 
-1014 STVFAG
+1014 
-1020 IGEDMAQGM
+1020 
-1029 NVGWNDSLPGVL
+1029 
-1041 QSIESSLGRVPATME
+1041 
-1056 SPKAEVKPSSANQPA
+1056 
-1071 QQAGYTIIQNIQS
+1071 
-1084 VPLTPSELA
+1084 
-1093 RQSVDAYRRLRWA
+1093 

>member
-1 MALINVFDLYAKIS
+1 MALINLFDLYAKIS

-202 DPSKFSDVITAIHAV
+202 DPTKFSDVITAIHAV

-264 DNFVES
+264 NNFVES
-270 VATVGENILPRMQ
+270 AATVGENILPRIQ

-302 AIPGAINGI
+302 AIPGILSGV
-311 LPGLLNAASTLVTQF
+311 LPGLMNAASTLFMTLAASLPSLLQTLIPAVTSFITTNLPQLVTVAF
-326 VSALPSVLQ
+326 QIMTTLVNGLIQALPQL
-335 AVIPAIISFFTQSV
+335 AAAI
-349 PQIVSVIPEIVST
+349 PQIITAITTS
-362 LASTLI
+362 LAT
-368 SSAGPLITAGRNMLT
+368 AGPQLLQSGVQLLQ

-389 RNELPQIASAAP
+389 QNGLPQLAAVLPQIISNFINFITA
-401 EILSQFLD
+401 
-409 YVTKNLP
+409 NLP
-416 LVAGEGVAIINSLV
+416 QILQQGVQIINSLV
-430 SGIIEAVPAFL
+430 
-441 EALPQLFESFT
+441 
-452 SYISTFYPVMLTAG
+452 
-466 MSILQNLVNGI
+466 NGI
-477 IQAIPQIALAI
+477 
-488 PQVFTAITTF
+488 
-498 ITTSLPTILNS
+498 LN
-509 GMQILQNLLNGIIQ
+509 
-523 AIPQIAVAIPQVIMA
+523 A
-538 IVNSIT
+538 
-544 TSLPQIL
+544 
-551 QTGVQILQN
+551 
-560 LIQGI
+560 
-565 VQTINQLSAAMPQI
+565 
-579 ISTFVSG
+579 
-586 ITSNLP
+586 
-592 QIIQSGVQMLTS
+592 
-604 LVSGIVNSIP
+604 
-614 DLITGLAQVVSSL
+614 
-627 LDFLISNLPNI
+627 
-638 LQAGVQIL
+638 
-646 QSLISGIIQSIP
+646 IP
-658 ELVANLPQII
+658 ELVANLPQVITAIVNFIVSSLPQILEAGVQILQNLLTGII
-668 NGIVNG
+668 NTIPELVSNLPQIINAIVNG

-681 IISIGG
+681 IINIGG

-930 RALASEIA
+930 RALANEIA